1 MGVRSGFAIHHSTTA
16 GAVVAQGDFFNA
28 TAAEFGQFD
37 KAWDRLGLNA
47 IAPGD
52 TQKYA
57 DKLSELVKSGGKLL
71 LESLSG
77 NRTSYRLLPYTRWP
91 IQTVAPHLPAPPLCM
106 RPGDGA
112 DNQAASP
119 DAVKK
124 AFGGKWEV
132 QVLGSESVAGSKAY
146 RDYDTAGLTSNTFL
160 LTRK

>member
-1 MGVRSGFAIHHSTTA
+1 
-16 GAVVAQGDFFNA
+16 
-28 TAAEFGQFD
+28 
-37 KAWDRLGLNA
+37 
-47 IAPGD
+47 
-52 TQKYA
+52 
-57 DKLSELVKSGGKLL
+57 
-71 LESLSG
+71 
-77 NRTSYRLLPYTRWP
+77 
-91 IQTVAPHLPAPPLCM
+91 M